1 LSKQAL
7 VLGGNMKHASHVMV
21 VKNLAQSQQYYKD
34 ILGFTIDGEFV
45 MREGVYFLFK
55 ESSFEG
61 AVRPNSL
68 IGVVLDTYIW
78 VEDVDAVY
86 EELKGKG
93 ANIIFGPENMDYN
106 MRDLLIEDLNGYR
119 LCFGGSI
126 EKE

>member
-1 LSKQAL
+1 
-7 VLGGNMKHASHVMV
+7 MKHASHVMV

-68 IGVVLDTYIW
+68 IGVVLD
-78 VEDVDAVY
+78 
-86 EELKGKG
+86 L
-93 ANIIFGPENMDYN
+93 IIPIIQ
-106 MRDLLIEDLNGYR
+106 DLLLILKNQT
-119 LCFGGSI
+119 
-126 EKE
+126 

>member
-1 LSKQAL
+1 MSEQKLQL
-7 VLGGNMKHASHVMV
+7 QRNMKYASHVMV
-21 VKNLAQSQQYYKD
+21 VKDLTEAQQYYRD

-126 EKE
+126 ENE